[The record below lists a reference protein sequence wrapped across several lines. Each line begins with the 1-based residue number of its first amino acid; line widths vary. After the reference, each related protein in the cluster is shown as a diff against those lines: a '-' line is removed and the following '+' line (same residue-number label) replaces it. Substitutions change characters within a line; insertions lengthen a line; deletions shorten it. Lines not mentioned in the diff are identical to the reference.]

1 MEENGKKINFLQIGK
16 RDLGISTVAE
26 LVADGR
32 RGAWWKQCR
41 WEDAGLPVRWKAWR
55 SIWSEVIQRDTET
68 FYPVLLFPPFLRLD
82 ELPWAICLTYGS
94 SL

>member
-41 WEDAGLPVRWKAWR
+41 WEGAGLPARWKACC

-68 FYPVLLFPPFLRLD
+68 FYPVLLFFFFKAGIPVLETR
-82 ELPWAICLTYGS
+82 
-94 SL
+94 